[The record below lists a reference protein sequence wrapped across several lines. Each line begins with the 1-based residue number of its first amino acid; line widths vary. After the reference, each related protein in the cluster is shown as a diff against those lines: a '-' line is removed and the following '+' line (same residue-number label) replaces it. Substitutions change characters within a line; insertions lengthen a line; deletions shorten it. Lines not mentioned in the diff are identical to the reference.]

1 MNLKDIKANFF
12 GDSITEGV
20 GTSDYATKPF
30 HQLIAAKYG
39 MAVARNYGIGGT
51 RFARQRKPSE
61 KARWDLDFCSRI
73 EGLDPDASLIVL
85 FGGTNDYG
93 HGDAP
98 IGSFEDRTP
107 DSFFGACHY
116 IMRGLIEKYPEAR
129 IVVMTPLHRENELK
143 KNVNGMA
150 LRDYVDIIRQVAE
163 YYSLPVLDL
172 FAISGIQPEIDV
184 IKRTYCPDG
193 LHPND
198 KGHERMADII
208 GAYLE
213 NM

>member
-1 MNLKDIKANFF
+1 MELKGIKANFL

-39 MAVARNYGIGGT
+39 MAEARNYGIGGT
-51 RFARQRKPSE
+51 RFAKQQKPSE
-61 KARWDLDFCSRI
+61 KPRWDLDFCSRI
-73 EGLDPDASLIVL
+73 EGMDPDASLVVL

-98 IGSFEDRTP
+98 IGTFADRTP
-107 DSFFGACHY
+107 DTFYGACHY
-116 IMRGLIEKYPEAR
+116 IMQNLIEKYPEAR
-129 IVVMTPLHRENELK
+129 IVVMTPLHRAGEL
-143 KNVNGMA
+143 NVNANGKTLA
-150 LRDYVDIIRQVAE
+150 DYVGIIREVAE

-172 FAISGIQPEIDV
+172 FRISGMQPEINV
-184 IKRTYCPDG
+184 IKKTYVPDG

-198 KGHERMADII
+198 KGHERMAKII
-208 GAYLE
+208 GAYLSS
-213 NM
+213 M